1 MIQPTQAKQK
11 AAKKVGVLL
20 LGLVFSASCQMTVP
34 AGEASIQTQSGTPEN
49 AHVNYQD
56 VVGDDV
62 VELDLSDAS
71 HINLDDLNDSESVIV
86 ALYSFSNNS
95 QSNSFQIDENNSTE
109 LSFSKTAH
117 PDSTSQ
123 GETNLTESFHG
134 KLNDWE
140 GDLNLSHKHESS
152 DLQFANLSVN
162 EGSTRKFKV
171 LNSFSNSSSYES
183 ISAVLLYSGKF
194 FNYYVDSRDL
204 NVLTQDDVRELSQ
217 TFEEIVPLERDLF
230 GKESDV
236 DGDGKFNIVSSQV
249 VNRLTQ
255 GGAGFVTG
263 FFLATDLYDSSQYS
277 ISNQTEVIY
286 TMVPDPDGTYGTSVA
301 KSFAVNNI
309 IKGVLPHE
317 FQHLISYNQHVFVNG
332 GFAEESWL
340 NEGLSHLAEDL
351 TSVVEKNELG
361 LSHYESQNST
371 VEYSDNFMA
380 GYGKEN
386 PSRVSSYLAQVS
398 NVCFTC
404 GSTLS
409 QRGGAYLFVKH
420 LYESAEQ
427 NQYAQLSS
435 GKELIRYLLD
445 TRLRGIDNVVN
456 AVFDS
461 SDESLFKELM
471 SDFTLKLYFAGSDS
485 VDEQYDY
492 VGIDLR
498 GLAYDNRGTF
508 LNGPSIQTVD
518 SLPFVDTLSGSS
530 VSFIEIPK
538 SVLQENSD
546 VLSIVKGSSS
556 DVGAFLIQ

>member
-1 MIQPTQAKQK
+1 M
-11 AAKKVGVLL
+11 
-20 LGLVFSASCQMTVP
+20 
-34 AGEASIQTQSGTPEN
+34 
-49 AHVNYQD
+49 
-56 VVGDDV
+56 
-62 VELDLSDAS
+62 
-71 HINLDDLNDSESVIV
+71 
-86 ALYSFSNNS
+86 
-95 QSNSFQIDENNSTE
+95 
-109 LSFSKTAH
+109 
-117 PDSTSQ
+117 
-123 GETNLTESFHG
+123 
-134 KLNDWE
+134 
-140 GDLNLSHKHESS
+140 
-152 DLQFANLSVN
+152 
-162 EGSTRKFKV
+162 
-171 LNSFSNSSSYES
+171 
-183 ISAVLLYSGKF
+183 
-194 FNYYVDSRDL
+194 
-204 NVLTQDDVRELSQ
+204 
-217 TFEEIVPLERDLF
+217 
-230 GKESDV
+230 
-236 DGDGKFNIVSSQV
+236 
-249 VNRLTQ
+249 
-255 GGAGFVTG
+255 
-263 FFLATDLYDSSQYS
+263 
-277 ISNQTEVIY
+277 
-286 TMVPDPDGTYGTSVA
+286 
-301 KSFAVNNI
+301 
-309 IKGVLPHE
+309 
-317 FQHLISYNQHVFVNG
+317 
-332 GFAEESWL
+332 